1 MSNKAF
7 LAGLIMLGL
16 AAAAEAQPTSI
27 GTLGGTNSYGKS
39 INTSGQ
45 VAGYSDTSLDWAN
58 PQQVAF
64 VWSPQK
70 PNGTTGTMVG
80 LGTLGGAQSWAH
92 GINDFGQAVGK
103 SNVPVGTGADQAFV
117 WTPTTPNGSTG
128 TMLSIGV
135 LGTGRSSEAYAINN
149 AGQIAGWSY
158 WTNDPVYENEHRAF
172 LWTPDTPNGST
183 GTMVNLGTLGGSW
196 SVATSISQ
204 DGKVAGWSALPGG
217 SPHAFLWTPGGTA
230 GPSSNPQMQ
239 DLGALNGYNTLALG
253 VNSAGQV
260 VGQDMSAGAGRAFLW
275 TPGGTAGSP
284 DNPQMQNLGTLG
296 GSYAFATAHH

>member
-1 MSNKAF
+1 
-7 LAGLIMLGL
+7 
-16 AAAAEAQPTSI
+16 
-27 GTLGGTNSYGKS
+27 
-39 INTSGQ
+39 
-45 VAGYSDTSLDWAN
+45 
-58 PQQVAF
+58 
-64 VWSPQK
+64 
-70 PNGTTGTMVG
+70 MVG

-260 VGQDMSAGAGRAFLW
+260 VGQTCRLVRAARSCGRRAAPPAPRTTRRCRIWARWAGATPSPRASLKQ
-275 TPGGTAGSP
+275 AR
-284 DNPQMQNLGTLG
+284 
-296 GSYAFATAHH
+296 